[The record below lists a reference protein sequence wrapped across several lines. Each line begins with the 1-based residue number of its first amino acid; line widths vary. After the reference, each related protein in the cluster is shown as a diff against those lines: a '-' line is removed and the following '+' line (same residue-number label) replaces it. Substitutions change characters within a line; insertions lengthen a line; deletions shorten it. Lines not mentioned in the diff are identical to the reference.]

1 MIHVLLQNQM
11 MDDKKLLKGQIEA
24 WQQELIFY
32 DIWNDLTNFADIL
45 SINIY
50 SAATWRCPKM
60 SGQP

>member
-11 MDDKKLLKGQIEA
+11 MDDKKLLQGHIEN
-24 WQQELIFY
+24 WQQELILY
-32 DIWNDLTNFADIL
+32 DIWNDLKNFAIIL
-45 SINIY
+45 SVNIY